1 METAKLTVRLPRRD
15 LEFAEAYARMHR
27 ISVSELI
34 DRYLRSLQARSTVK
48 VRPEMRQ
55 GSTDPWQEFFR
66 LGDALVSED
75 GPETESLTAAVLSMR
90 R

>member
-1 METAKLTVRLPRRD
+1 MEAAKLTVQLPRRD
-15 LEFAEAYARMHR
+15 LEFAEAYARVHR

-34 DRYLRSLQARSTVK
+34 DRYLRRLRVQSTVK
-48 VRPEMRQ
+48 IRPEARQ
-55 GSTDPWQEFFR
+55 GSADAWQELFR
-66 LGDALVSED
+66 LGDALATED